1 MILGK
6 KINESVENAP
16 QWLLVFCLF
25 RVYLAAKNI
34 HRNQLNM
41 IKTDL
46 LFVCFL
52 ALLHIHTAL
61 IYNIYI
67 HLYMRRHPNSLS
79 SFIIVFPTVLNHIK
93 LITPVHSYLDSILPD
108 WTGLMQTGFSFLHP
122 SWDTHSTTSCS
133 PLCTLMLLRLLTSTS
148 FFVLISQLFCQQ
160 QDHLPCVYIY
170 QMSCDGNT
178 DLGSALPCKPR

>member
-1 MILGK
+1 M
-6 KINESVENAP
+6 ENAP

-25 RVYLAAKNI
+25 RVYLAAENI
-34 HRNQLNM
+34 HHNQLNV

-46 LFVCFL
+46 FVLLLFFL
-52 ALLHIHTAL
+52 ALLHVHAAL
-61 IYNIYI
+61 IYNIYT
-67 HLYMRRHPNSLS
+67 HLYMRSHPNSLS

-93 LITPVHSYLDSILPD
+93 LITPVDSYLDSVLPD
-108 WTGLMQTGFSFLHP
+108 WTGLLQTGFSFLHP

-133 PLCTLMLLRLLTSTS
+133 PLCTVLLLLRLRLLTSTS

-160 QDHLPCVYIY
+160 QDHLPCLYIY